1 MTSIVITHYRYK
13 RPLQRRK
20 AVALEVPVVVVAKV
34 GSRSKPLAAPEP
46 DRERTEAP
54 PPAAKPTVV
63 VSVSR
68 KRARLLRSVAEGPIG
83 QPSPEV
89 AAFFAKNVRPGGP
102 RSPRKP

>member
-1 MTSIVITHYRYK
+1 MTIVVTHYRYK
-13 RPLQRRK
+13 RPPPKRK
-20 AVALEVPVVVVAKV
+20 AVTVAVEVPVVVVTK
-34 GSRSKPLAAPEP
+34 GSSRRKPRSAIEP
-46 DRERTEAP
+46 RPEAP